1 MSLSFFQSFFKT
13 QFRRNLSFKNI
24 IRLKRLYTPTA
35 QIIPF
40 LITVMKFT
48 FYPPKT
54 KQISDGMPL
63 IPSVPKLQQ
72 MIESAWSK
80 GFDPDSC
87 HQLQGRLVNTQKWI
101 GATDIVATLASLGV
115 RYVQIMSKLS
125 LIE

>member
-1 MSLSFFQSFFKT
+1 MRDVCAYSFKT
-13 QFRRNLSFKNI
+13 YYRYEIHF
-24 IRLKRLYTPTA
+24 
-35 QIIPF
+35 
-40 LITVMKFT
+40 V
-48 FYPPKT
+48 YPPKT

-63 IPSVPKLQQ
+63 IPSIPKVQQ

-80 GFDPDSC
+80 GFDPDGC
-87 HQLQGRLVNTQKWI
+87 HQLRGRLVNTQKWI